1 MRLTQ
6 RFREEYLAPEYNFN
20 PLAQRLSKA
29 ITTRALNS
37 ESTIPDIDKRFDY
50 QFHLNDIIKAKLGG
64 IDTELAE
71 RFKIKKGKI
80 THITSFI
87 VEQSCL
93 SV

>member
-1 MRLTQ
+1 MT
-6 RFREEYLAPEYNFN
+6 PEYNFN

-64 IDTELAE
+64 IDTELAQI
-71 RFKIKKGKI
+71 FKIKKGNI
-80 THITSFI
+80 THLFFFYR
-87 VEQSCL
+87 
-93 SV
+93 